1 MIIRKEIYQ
10 MVASL
15 STNRPE
21 GVAFSLNCTSEEIIL
36 IEPDFGM
43 I

>member
-1 MIIRKEIYQ
+1 

-21 GVAFSLNCTSEEIIL
+21 GVAFSLNCISEEIIL
-36 IEPDFGM
+36 TEPDFGM